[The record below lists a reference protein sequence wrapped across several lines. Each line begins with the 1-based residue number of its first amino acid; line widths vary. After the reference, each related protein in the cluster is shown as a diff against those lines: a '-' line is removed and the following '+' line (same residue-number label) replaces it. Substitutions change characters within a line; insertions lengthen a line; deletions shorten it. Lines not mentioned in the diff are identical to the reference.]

1 MTKLYELAERYRL
14 IAEMLD
20 SPPEQVS
27 REEIEKSLSLIQD
40 EIEEKATSIAKV
52 ILEAEQDIAS
62 LKAEEERLS
71 KRRLALQNKIEWLKG
86 YLMADMQSV
95 NVLKIKRDVVTISVR
110 NSPPSVEVSDMT
122 VLPAEFVKVIP
133 ETRSPD
139 KRAILTHFKATGEIP
154 PGSNVITANKYL
166 EIR

>member
-40 EIEEKATSIAKV
+40 EIEEKATGIAKV

-62 LKAEEERLS
+62 LKSEEERLS
-71 KRRLALQNKIEWLKG
+71 KRRSALQNKVEWLKG
-86 YLMADMQSV
+86 YLLTDMQSV

-110 NSPPSVEVSDMT
+110 NSPPSVDVSDMS
-122 VLPAEFVKVIP
+122 VLPTEFVRIIP
-133 ETRSPD
+133 ETRAAD
-139 KRAILTHFKATGEIP
+139 KRAIIAHFRETGEVP
-154 PGSNVITANKYL
+154 PGTNIITANKFL

>member
-40 EIEEKATSIAKV
+40 EIEEKATGIAKV

-71 KRRLALQNKIEWLKG
+71 KRRSALQNKVEWLKG
-86 YLMADMQSV
+86 YLLADMQSV
-95 NVLKIKRDVVTISVR
+95 NVLKIKRDVVTVSVR
-110 NSPPSVEVSDMT
+110 NSPPSVEIADAEQ
-122 VLPAEFVKVIP
+122 LPTEFIRIIP
-133 ETRSPD
+133 ETKAPD
-139 KRAILTHFKATGEIP
+139 KRAIITHFRETGEVP
-154 PGSNVITANKYL
+154 PGANIITTNKFL